1 MPIYSPT
8 GFLDVTNATL
18 RTSNLEAENFKL
30 NGGNIYVSTD
40 FTVAPTLQLITNGGS
55 VTSNTVEF
63 TNPTTGLVTTGN
75 VEVGGELTVTGNV
88 AVDTDTLFVD
98 TVNSR
103 FGVGT
108 SSPLETLDV
117 YGGFLMRPE
126 RTTKSY
132 FNAWSRPTSGTF
144 TAGSP
149 ITGPTINVIYSK
161 NAIYTTTGGL
171 KVSPPNTDTE
181 YYYETGFSFIY
192 SPYGSY
198 YIHFPTGSSTTSP
211 YLSGDVFSST
221 RFKADNTEDFTGFAI
236 GQDYEAGV
244 TLNDYSQSLDIARAH
259 SAHMYFKTASPDGSL
274 TEKMRIT
281 NTGNVGIG
289 TTSPSHALTVAAAS
303 GDAEVHIQAQGNDG
317 GDAILYFNGSSTNQ
331 RKCAIIS
338 SNVAPNSYCKQ
349 DLHFCMETT
358 NDLSDV
364 DITDSKMVITN
375 GGNVGIGVSNPTKMI
390 HTKGEV
396 VVGTDADNY
405 TTQKGSLYFVR
416 GVGRTNDGFG
426 DRHHYISTRTEGN
439 VGNGNN
445 MTFHIDDG
453 TTTNGTSH
461 TSPLKLMGDGSV
473 QLVGWK
479 TKSWSGNTVNNGNR
493 DVDVVTHSGLDSGV
507 GIMAGI
513 IEVIITRGGYAQQ
526 RAYARFHVNYSFWA
540 SAFRGNFDVL
550 EKILTADVTDI
561 TLIISNNPA
570 KIQVR
575 ITSPSTSTG
584 QYYIKFDGPIYNPA

>member
-1 MPIYSPT
+1 
-8 GFLDVTNATL
+8 
-18 RTSNLEAENFKL
+18 
-30 NGGNIYVSTD
+30 
-40 FTVAPTLQLITNGGS
+40 
-55 VTSNTVEF
+55 VTSNTVQF
-63 TNPTTGLVTTGN
+63 SNATTGLVTTGN
-75 VEVGGELTVTGNV
+75 VEVGKELTVAGNV
-88 AVDTDTLFVD
+88 AVDTDTLYVD
-98 TVNSR
+98 TVNDR
-103 FGVGT
+103 VGI
-108 SSPLETLDV
+108 
-117 YGGFLMRPE
+117 G
-126 RTTKSY
+126 
-132 FNAWSRPTSGTF
+132 
-144 TAGSP
+144 
-149 ITGPTINVIYSK
+149 
-161 NAIYTTTGGL
+161 
-171 KVSPPNTDTE
+171 
-181 YYYETGFSFIY
+181 
-192 SPYGSY
+192 
-198 YIHFPTGSSTTSP
+198 TTSP
-211 YLSGDVFSST
+211 DNALHIRNAIPSVLLDDSDDDTKVRITGGAGGDLYVDSNWGGSGNTGDIIFREASS
-221 RFKADNTEDFTGFAI
+221 
-236 GQDYEAGV
+236 
-244 TLNDYSQSLDIARAH
+244 
-259 SAHMYFKTASPDGSL
+259 
-274 TEKMRIT
+274 EKMRIAG
-281 NTGNVGIG
+281 NGNVGIG
-289 TTSPSHALTVAAAS
+289 TTNPSHALTVAAAS

-338 SNVAPNSYCKQ
+338 SNVAPNSWCKQ

-358 NDLSDV
+358 SDSSDV

>member
-1 MPIYSPT
+1 
-8 GFLDVTNATL
+8 
-18 RTSNLEAENFKL
+18 
-30 NGGNIYVSTD
+30 
-40 FTVAPTLQLITNGGS
+40 
-55 VTSNTVEF
+55 
-63 TNPTTGLVTTGN
+63 
-75 VEVGGELTVTGNV
+75 
-88 AVDTDTLFVD
+88 
-98 TVNSR
+98 
-103 FGVGT
+103 
-108 SSPLETLDV
+108 
-117 YGGFLMRPE
+117 
-126 RTTKSY
+126 
-132 FNAWSRPTSGTF
+132 
-144 TAGSP
+144 
-149 ITGPTINVIYSK
+149 
-161 NAIYTTTGGL
+161 
-171 KVSPPNTDTE
+171 SPPNTDTE